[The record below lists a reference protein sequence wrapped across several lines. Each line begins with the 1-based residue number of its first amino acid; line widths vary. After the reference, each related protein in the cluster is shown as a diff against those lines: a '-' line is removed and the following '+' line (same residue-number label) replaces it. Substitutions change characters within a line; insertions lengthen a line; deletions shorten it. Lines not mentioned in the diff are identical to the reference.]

1 MKSRSKS
8 YGNTSRDD
16 GAIAFFY
23 GDVTV
28 VWNKS
33 ATFNVYLFGKEV
45 DVFTSYDAPN
55 VDMAREVIG
64 DWLKEKEYI

>member
-1 MKSRSKS
+1 MKSRS
-8 YGNTSRDD
+8 NTSGDD
-16 GAIAFFY
+16 GAVAFFY

-45 DVFTSYDAPN
+45 DVFTNYSAPN

-64 DWLKEKEYI
+64 DWLKEREYI

>member
-1 MKSRSKS
+1 MKSHSEQ
-8 YGNTSRDD
+8 
-16 GAIAFFY
+16 GAVAFYY

-45 DVFTSYDAPN
+45 DVFTNYN
-55 VDMAREVIG
+55 VKSVDEARDVIG
-64 DWLKEKEYI
+64 DWLKEREYI